1 VSVVSRSAANSP
13 QAEAA
18 AINGPD
24 PAPLYI
30 NPELISGGNIMKL
43 IDPGPP

>member
-1 VSVVSRSAANSP
+1 MDSRSAASSLH
-13 QAEAA
+13 ADAA
-18 AINGPD
+18 AISGPE

-30 NPELISGGNIMKL
+30 KLELISGGNIMKL